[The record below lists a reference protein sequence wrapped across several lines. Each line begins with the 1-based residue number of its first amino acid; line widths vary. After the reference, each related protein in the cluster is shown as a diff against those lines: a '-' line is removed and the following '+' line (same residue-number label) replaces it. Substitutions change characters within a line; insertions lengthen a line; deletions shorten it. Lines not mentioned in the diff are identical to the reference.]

1 MMLDASTLSR
11 PLFDHQ
17 QVDLDAAERVTYVLE
32 QSFRYD
38 YDAPVSSLRHRLV
51 AVPPSRHGDQ
61 HRRGHRVEVAG
72 ADASRRLRRDGRGN
86 TVVQFR
92 AEQVNGGT
100 LEFRVAALLQ
110 RVRDDGLP
118 VLPQSALHRRDLL
131 TPTVLTRPDERLRD
145 WARELTEDA
154 DTTVERAE
162 RMCAAVHSA
171 MTYQYGITS
180 VGTSAAQALDGGRGV
195 CQDYAHILLALCH
208 VAQVPARYVSGH
220 LLGQGGTHAW
230 VEVVVPEA
238 DHAVAVPLDPC
249 NGRRAGSRYVTV
261 ATGRDYR
268 DVAPTSGSYVGTS
281 ASRLTA
287 SRRVGVLEAA

>member
-1 MMLDASTLSR
+1 MMLDDSTLAR

-17 QVDLDAAERVTYVLE
+17 ALDLDAAETVTYVLE
-32 QSFRYD
+32 QKFRYD
-38 YDAPVSSLRHRLV
+38 YDEPVSSLRHKLV
-51 AVPPSRHGDQ
+51 VVPPVRHGGQ
-61 HRRGHRVEVAG
+61 HLRAHRVEVGGVSAR
-72 ADASRRLRRDGRGN
+72 RRLRRDGRGN
-86 TVVQFR
+86 TVVQFQADR
-92 AEQVNGGT
+92 IEGGAV
-100 LEFRVAALLQ
+100 EFRIAALLQ

-118 VLPQSALHRRDLL
+118 VLPAAALHRRDLL
-131 TPTVLTRPDERLRD
+131 APTVLTRPDERLRD
-145 WARELTEDA
+145 WAAELTDA
-154 DTTVERAE
+154 DDTPLERAE
-162 RMCAAVHSA
+162 RMSAAVHA
-171 MTYQYGITS
+171 EMTYQYGITS
-180 VGTSAAQALDGGRGV
+180 VGTPAAQALAGGRGV

-208 VAQVPARYVSGH
+208 AAELPARYVSGH

-230 VEVVVPEA
+230 VEVVVPVQ